1 METDN
6 PRDIFPTGKNPDYGG
21 SKKRYPPHGKILT
34 ENSQAVNRATPL
46 VRPSVV
52 GWPGSGTG
60 STALAISTGK
70 KTRPQAVNQAQHRL
84 EAMPADWG
92 NPRRFLRPAKWAVF
106 CSRGPGRTFST
117 DSQGFCPLD
126 AALAGCECAAAATAE
141 GWARAAGEG
150 FPKHCMA
157 GIVLECYRHR
167 SMSTLAS
174 SSASNAPCFRLVFP
188 RRNP

>member
-1 METDN
+1 METDT

-21 SKKRYPPHGKILT
+21 SKKRYPPDRKMLP

-60 STALAISTGK
+60 STALARSTGK

-117 DSQGFCPLD
+117 DSQGF
-126 AALAGCECAAAATAE
+126 ALLTLPWPVANARPQQPQRAGS
-141 GWARAAGEG
+141 GRPGDG
-150 FPKHCMA
+150 IPKHCMA

-167 SMSTLAS
+167 SMSTLDS